1 MHTQNVLL
9 SKLAQ
14 RRGRKAVGLRAAD
27 KWLMT
32 ARLHRIYPAVLA
44 VLFCLSLKIK
54 IDSVNE
60 VARQLAAIVQRE
72 SVSISRRRREHDGR
86 ENH

>member
-1 MHTQNVLL
+1 MNRISQYLQIRVLL
-9 SKLAQ
+9 GKLAQ

-44 VLFCLSLKIK
+44 VLFCLSLKMIF
-54 IDSVNE
+54 DF
-60 VARQLAAIVQRE
+60 VAVALQRE
-72 SVSISRRRREHDGR
+72 SFSISRRRREHDGR